1 MVLYDGFLQY
11 FTTQPTLEQLDE
23 IIKNISSI
31 DNNKEYIIRK
41 DYMDLAQCQLIVSAL
56 ERKILIANTNH
67 DESKNSDIGRSEIH
81 LKFGDISVEGGNS
94 SLDDD
99 SSSIASDL
107 TSTTNNS
114 INSSSASA
122 SGSKLIRK
130 RSIAARMFFK
140 KDKYEGKYKEN
151 CIENSCNFLI
161 IKYILIQTNKYVT
174 VIIFRP

>member
-81 LKFGDISVEGGNS
+81 LKFGDISVEGGKS

-114 INSSSASA
+114 IN
-122 SGSKLIRK
+122 